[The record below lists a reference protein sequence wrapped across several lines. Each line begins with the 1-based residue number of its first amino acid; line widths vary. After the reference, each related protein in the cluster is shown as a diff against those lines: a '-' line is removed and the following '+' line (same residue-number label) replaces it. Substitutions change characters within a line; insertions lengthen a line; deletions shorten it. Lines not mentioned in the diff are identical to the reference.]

1 MNRKEIARETLDIME
16 KGYYETQHKSI
27 EIKALQEHSVKESFL
42 LTPEQGRILLEQY
55 DKPCPK
61 SNTASPSP
69 KTVVRVWNC
78 STVDAI
84 PKLSQELPRELPEE
98 STKDH
103 CHEELHPHAQSG
115 IPGQEPWGKAN
126 PNPLLQPKA
135 GAAKDISACV
145 PSPRGSS
152 PIAVLNFAS
161 AKNPGGGFINGAMA
175 QEESLAA
182 SSCLY
187 NTLVA
192 HETYYKNNRACNTM
206 MYTNH
211 AIYSPDV
218 VFFRDGSFRL
228 LEKPVTAS
236 VLTLP
241 AVNMGQV
248 LLKGEDAAL
257 AKQAMRERMKLALA
271 IFASQKCSHLIL
283 GAYGC
288 GVFRNDPN
296 EVAAWWQELLEN
308 HFPDIFRTV
317 IFAVLDKSVS
327 QSCIMPFQDIFSRN
341 TFSRCN

>member
-16 KGYYETQHKSI
+16 KGFYETHNTSI
-27 EIKALQEHSVKESFL
+27 DIKALQEHSIKESFL

-55 DKPCPK
+55 DNPCPK
-61 SNTASPSP
+61 SKTSAPSS

-84 PKLSQELPRELPEE
+84 LKLSRELDQDASVLVKTAP
-98 STKDH
+98 
-103 CHEELHPHAQSG
+103 
-115 IPGQEPWGKAN
+115 I
-126 PNPLLQPKA
+126 
-135 GAAKDISACV
+135 
-145 PSPRGSS
+145 PSPGNSS

-187 NTLVA
+187 NTLIA

-218 VFFRDGSFRL
+218 VFFRDGAFRL
-228 LEKPVTAS
+228 LEQPVTAS

-248 LLKGEDAAL
+248 LLKGEDAAS

-271 IFASQKCSHLIL
+271 IFASQKCPHLIL

-288 GVFRNDPN
+288 GVFRNDP
-296 EVAAWWQELLEN
+296 EDVAAWWQELLEN
-308 HFPDIFRTV
+308 HFPDTFRTV
-317 IFAVLDKSVS
+317 IFAVLDKSAS
-327 QSCIMPFQDIFSRN
+327 RSCIMPFQDIFS
-341 TFSRCN
+341 

>member
-1 MNRKEIARETLDIME
+1 MNRKEIARETLDIQE

-61 SNTASPSP
+61 SNTASLSP

-84 PKLSQELPRELPEE
+84 LKLSRELPQE
-98 STKDH
+98 STKDLF
-103 CHEELHPHAQSG
+103 HEELHPHAQNG
-115 IPGQEPWGKAN
+115 IPGQEPWDKAN

-187 NTLVA
+187 NTLIA

-211 AIYSPDV
+211 AIYSPDI

-296 EVAAWWQELLEN
+296 EVAAWWRELLDEF
-308 HFPDIFRTV
+308 FPDHFQTV
-317 IFAVLDKSVS
+317 VFAVLDKSPS
-327 QSCIMPFQDIFSRN
+327 QSCIAPFHGIFSQ
-341 TFSRCN
+341 